1 MERLNERNKRKR
13 STGALKI
20 IIKPFLECAQKMS
33 RMVRMSFFNLRRRS
47 LGGKKMVKIATHTS
61 KLAVLKV
68 ELYI

>member
-33 RMVRMSFFNLRRRS
+33 RMVRMSFFNLRRS